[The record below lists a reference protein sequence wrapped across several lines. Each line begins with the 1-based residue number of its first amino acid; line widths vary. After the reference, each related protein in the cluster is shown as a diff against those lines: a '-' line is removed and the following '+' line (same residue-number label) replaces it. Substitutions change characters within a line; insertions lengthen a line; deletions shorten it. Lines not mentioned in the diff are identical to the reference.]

1 MSNKKSTKKSKR
13 VNRKKAWN
21 MEIEMIPDKP
31 LDEVKTTVIGGVIV
45 EEGCEDMFVSMKI
58 RSTAETVKENIR
70 KGRNVKWLEAYE
82 ANTEWIYIPLDKL
95 AEIYE
100 SITRKLSEEELP
112 EDFENQNHKKLIQ
125 YNVGFFDGYTKA
137 QEKYGIEA

>member
-21 MEIEMIPDKP
+21 MEIEMTPDKP

-45 EEGCEDMFVSMKI
+45 EEGCEDMFINMMI
-58 RSTAETVKENIR
+58 TSTANTLKDNIR
-70 KGRNVKWLEAYE
+70 EGRDIKWLEE
-82 ANTEWIYIPLDKL
+82 NEKNMEYIFMPLEDL
-95 AEIYE
+95 ATMYE
-100 SITRKLSEEELP
+100 SIKRKRLLEELP

-125 YNVGFFDGYTKA
+125 YNVGFLDGYTKA
-137 QEKYGIEA
+137 LENYGIEE